1 MKVTSK
7 GQVTIPLAIRER
19 YGLTPGTEVEFV
31 PQGEV
36 LQVKPRKAK
45 GKKETPFDLWLAKA
59 AGSAVDGVSTD
70 EFMRLTRG
78 ED

>member
-1 MKVTSK
+1 MKVIIK

-36 LQVKPRKAK
+36 LQVKPRKSK
-45 GKKETPFDLWLAKA
+45 GKKKTPFELWLAKA

>member
-1 MKVTSK
+1 MKVTVK
-7 GQVTIPLAIRER
+7 GQVTIPPAIRER
-19 YGLTPGTEVEFV
+19 YGLTPGTEVELV

-45 GKKETPFDLWLAKA
+45 NKKESPFERWLAKA
-59 AGSAVDGVSTD
+59 AGSAQVGTSTD
-70 EFMRLTRG
+70 EFMKLTRG